1 MASFWP
7 FFRKLGT
14 LGTYKSC
21 TSFTQKKRRVGW
33 EITPLFN
40 FLPPNAPLPECI
52 SYIHKFQ
59 LAIHKCHFT
68 LYIVFLLLSHIRAQL
83 LGMYSTVRSGGMSQ
97 DRANTFSPPHQSN
110 YIMQRASCGLR
121 PATRTELH
129 CIMYSNRKPKSTK
142 KIEDY
147 SFCYCFNKTKGVE

>member
-1 MASFWP
+1 M
-7 FFRKLGT
+7 
-14 LGTYKSC
+14 
-21 TSFTQKKRRVGW
+21 RVK
-33 EITPLFN
+33 
-40 FLPPNAPLPECI
+40 CQI
-52 SYIHKFQ
+52 SVMIAGKV
-59 LAIHKCHFT
+59 LCLETDNK
-68 LYIVFLLLSHIRAQL
+68 LSHIRAQL
-83 LGMYSTVRSGGMSQ
+83 LGMYSTVRGGGKSQ

-121 PATRTELH
+121 PTTRTELH